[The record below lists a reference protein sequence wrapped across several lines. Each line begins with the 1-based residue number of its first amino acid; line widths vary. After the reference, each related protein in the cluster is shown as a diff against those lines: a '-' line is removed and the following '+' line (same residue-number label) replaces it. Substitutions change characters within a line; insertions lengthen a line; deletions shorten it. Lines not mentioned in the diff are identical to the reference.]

1 MEYLYIL
8 IAVIG
13 ISGVFVTSKI
23 YQRRYTKNF
32 LSLMVFSFFLALG
45 GFAFSFVVNGFTIR
59 FSTVTLVYALIV
71 AIAIG
76 FDNIAGV
83 VALKYCK
90 MSLYTTFILSGGTV
104 IPSIVGMLFW
114 NEPIVGWRIAG
125 ISVVL
130 LALVVPAFEK
140 TDKRTS
146 KIGLLLCL
154 GVFVCNGIN
163 NVFTKLHQSTPNA
176 LGTQDFLIW
185 ENLCNCVLTL
195 LIATV
200 FVCITHTKKPSNP
213 LQRERTENGNTLT
226 IKRWIIPVSL
236 ILLTSLIS
244 GVGQTFNLM
253 AAKTVPASLL
263 YPLTTGGSM
272 ILSAVC
278 GKVFFNE
285 KITKWNAI
293 SLTLAALGT
302 VLFVL

>member
-23 YQRRYTKNF
+23 YQRNYTKNF
-32 LSLMVFSFFLALG
+32 ISLMIFSFFLALG
-45 GFAFSFVVNGFTIR
+45 GFAFSFIVNGFTIH
-59 FSTVTLVYALIV
+59 FSTVTLIYALVV

-90 MSLYTTFILSGGTV
+90 MSLYTTFILSGGMV
-104 IPSIVGMLFW
+104 IPSIAGMLFW
-114 NEPIVGWRIAG
+114 GEPIVGWRIAG
-125 ISVVL
+125 ISTVL

-140 TDKRTS
+140 SDKRTS

-163 NVFTKLHQSTPNA
+163 NVFTKLHQLTPNA

-185 ENLCNCVLTL
+185 ENLCNCASTL
-195 LIATV
+195 LITTA
-200 FVCITHTKKPSNP
+200 FVCITHTKKSSVP
-213 LQRERTENGNTLT
+213 LQDERTNDKSTITLT
-226 IKRWIIPVSL
+226 RWLIPVSL

-278 GKVFFNE
+278 GKIFFNE
-285 KITKWNAI
+285 KISKWNAI